1 MNSLTEAI
9 PMKVTTIRKS
19 SLKDRLFTACYL
31 TATAVAM
38 LGWLSRSAR
47 QRLRLQNGCLLS

>member
-38 LGWLSRSAR
+38 VGWLSGFGYAAVAAAKW
-47 QRLRLQNGCLLS
+47 LFA